1 MASCHS
7 WLRSCD
13 FCCNLLLSS
22 FVVILVVGFAPFCFS
37 SLSFLLL
44 CLGCILLIPHVC
56 SLFII
61 VTLFRFLCLERSPTG
76 RRGLVSR
83 RLVRRR
89 RRRKGYLCSLV
100 LLFQFS
106 YLFLVLQSRAGLLET
121 GSAGRCLCFDYL
133 VRHACVGLGFGIGCW
148 SFWCHCCFVAV
159 WVVTCWYW

>member
-89 RRRKGYLCSLV
+89 RRRQRLLVFSCLSFSFNFLISFSCCNLGLVFWKRDRLVVVCVSIIWFVMLALALV
-100 LLFQFS
+100 LE
-106 YLFLVLQSRAGLLET
+106 LVAGLFGVIVVLW
-121 GSAGRCLCFDYL
+121 RC
-133 VRHACVGLGFGIGCW
+133 GW
-148 SFWCHCCFVAV
+148 
-159 WVVTCWYW
+159 